1 MQEMMNP
8 LLAVNATLVRS
19 ARAIGH
25 PNTNFGYAPGV
36 SLTDFVTDDM
46 KALVITSRKKN
57 YIK

>member
-1 MQEMMNP
+1 MNP

-46 KALVITSRKKN
+46 KALVITYKEKN
-57 YIK
+57 YIQ